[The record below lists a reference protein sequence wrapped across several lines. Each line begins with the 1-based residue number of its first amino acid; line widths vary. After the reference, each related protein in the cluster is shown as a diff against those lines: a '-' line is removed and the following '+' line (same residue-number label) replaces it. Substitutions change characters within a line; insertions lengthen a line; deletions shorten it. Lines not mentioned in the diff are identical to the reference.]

1 MSHGSKGGLHM
12 EDELR
17 AALDELAQVIQV
29 IAPLAVNLRR
39 TLGDASLDV
48 IAIETATDRAMQV
61 FKRLRRSE
69 EA

>member
-1 MSHGSKGGLHM
+1 M

-17 AALDELAQVIQV
+17 AAIDELAQVIQV

-48 IAIETATDRAMQV
+48 IAIETAADRAMQV
-61 FKRLRRSE
+61 FKRLRESRG
-69 EA
+69 